1 MPGLQGIGVTSDAA
15 SQNHRRGMPAASP
28 EILDKSKQRRRESES
43 LKNLFFDCAMGTG
56 PKSSAFIYHEERSIV
71 KPLLPR
77 GTDRPEAD
85 AYCHFH

>member
-15 SQNHRRGMPAASP
+15 SQNPRRGMPAASP
-28 EILDKSKQRRRESES
+28 EVPDKSKQRRRENEF
-43 LKNLFFDCAMGTG
+43 LKNLFFDCAMGMG
-56 PKSSAFIYHEERSIV
+56 PKSSAFIYHEECSIV
-71 KPLLPR
+71 QPLLPK